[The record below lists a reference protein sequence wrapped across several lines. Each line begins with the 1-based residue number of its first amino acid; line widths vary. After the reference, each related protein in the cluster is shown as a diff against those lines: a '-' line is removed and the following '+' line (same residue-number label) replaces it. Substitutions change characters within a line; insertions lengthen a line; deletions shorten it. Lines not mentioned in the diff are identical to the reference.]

1 MAFKQ
6 CPFQGKNFYSLI
18 SLKTCFQGLHVNA
31 MNVYVV
37 LLPSL
42 FSGLE
47 CEFFLY
53 NVTQENGEF

>member
-18 SLKTCFQGLHVNA
+18 SLKTCFQGLHINA

-53 NVTQENGEF
+53 NVT